1 MDFITQVLNL
11 DEFKKKPPVLLDVGA
26 SGRLHPGWR
35 RITKHSVCVA
45 FDADS
50 RAFGCNMLGGSR
62 FNKLY
67 AVNKIVS
74 ERNGENNFYFTKS
87 AGCSSTLLPD
97 ETRLKDWSF
106 QELFQVEKV
115 AELQT
120 VSLPTVLNNLSL
132 NYIDWFKTDSQGT
145 DLRIFRSLGPEII
158 SNTLIAEFEPG
169 IMDAYIDEDKM
180 HQVMAFME
188 DCPFWLSDLTVKGP
202 QRLRKENLKKNFGPL
217 EQKFLSCFLKESA
230 FWGEMTYINTFGHEK
245 IRSKRNVLL
254 GWVFCTL
261 KRQHGF
267 AMELAQ
273 MGKSL
278 FREPL
283 FQSLESESIRMVKR
297 NYWKLPFHL
306 IKMIYKKF
314 AGS

>member
-1 MDFITQVLNL
+1 
-11 DEFKKKPPVLLDVGA
+11 
-26 SGRLHPGWR
+26 
-35 RITKHSVCVA
+35 
-45 FDADS
+45 
-50 RAFGCNMLGGSR
+50 MLGGSK
-62 FNKLY
+62 FAKLY
-67 AVNKIVS
+67 TVNKIVA
-74 ERNGENNFYFTKS
+74 EQNGEKKFYLTKS
-87 AGCSSTLLPD
+87 SDCSSALLPD
-97 ETRLKDWSF
+97 ETGLKDWSF
-106 QELFQVEKV
+106 QELFQVEKI

-120 VSLPTVLNNLSL
+120 VSLPTVLNSLSL
-132 NYIDWFKTDSQGT
+132 TYIDWFKTDSQGT
-145 DLRIFRSLGPEII
+145 DLRIFRSLNPEII
-158 SNTLIAEFEPG
+158 SNMLLAEFEPG

-188 DCPFWLSDLTVKGP
+188 DYPFWLSDLTVKGP
-202 QRLRKENLKKNFGPL
+202 QRIRKENLKKNFSPL

-283 FQSLESESIRMVKR
+283 FQSLESESIRMVKQ
-297 NYWKLPFHL
+297 NYWKLPFYL
-306 IKMIYKKF
+306 LNMVFKKI
-314 AGS
+314 AG

>member
-1 MDFITQVLNL
+1 MDFISQVLNL
-11 DEFKKKPPVLLDVGA
+11 DEFKKNPPVLLDVGA
-26 SGRLHPGWR
+26 SGSLHPDWKK
-35 RITKHSVCVA
+35 ITNYSVCIA

-50 RAFGCNMLGGSR
+50 RAFG
-62 FNKLY
+62 FNKMRGSKFKKLHII
-67 AVNKIVS
+67 NKIVS
-74 ERNGENNFYFTKS
+74 EKNGEKKFYLTKS
-87 AGCSSTLLPD
+87 PYCSSTLLPD

-106 QELFQVEKV
+106 QELFQVEKI

-120 VSLPTVLNNLSL
+120 VSLPTVLNSLSL

-158 SNTLIAEFEPG
+158 SNMLIAEFEPG

-180 HQVMAFME
+180 HQIMAFME
-188 DCPFWLSDLTVKGP
+188 NCPFWLSDLMVKGP
-202 QRLRKENLKKNFGPL
+202 QRIRRENLKKNFSLL

-230 FWGEMTYINTFGHEK
+230 FWGEMTYINTFGHKK

-283 FQSLESESIRMVKR
+283 FQSLENESIRMMKQ
-297 NYWKLPFHL
+297 NYWKLPFYL
-306 IKMIYKKF
+306 LNMVFKKI
-314 AGS
+314 AG